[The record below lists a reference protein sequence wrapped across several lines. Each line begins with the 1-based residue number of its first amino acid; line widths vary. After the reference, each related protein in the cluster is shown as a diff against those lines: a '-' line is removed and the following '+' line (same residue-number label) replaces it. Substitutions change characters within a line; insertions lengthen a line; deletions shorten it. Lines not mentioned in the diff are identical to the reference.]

1 MGNDYWHRYKAANNL
16 FFFVSKGHNIISD
29 YVAILFRQNQNVVR
43 RDVILHF
50 TFFVH
55 FILSWPTSIYFF
67 SISSPFHTKRKLFY
81 GYFTVLHKAF
91 CYLKNWLA
99 TVGTC
104 WTWENFV
111 RPLSNDGLLFT
122 VLLFNN
128 QEIVQTGLINNL
140 IRHCK

>member
-1 MGNDYWHRYKAANNL
+1 MGNDYWHCYKAANNL
-16 FFFVSKGHNIISD
+16 FFVSKGHISD

-55 FILSWPTSIYFF
+55 FILSWPTSVIFF

-81 GYFTVLHKAF
+81 GYFTVLHKAL

-111 RPLSNDGLLFT
+111 QPLSNHGLLFT

-128 QEIVQTGLINNL
+128 QEMVQTGLINNL
-140 IRHCK
+140 IRHWK